1 MIQFIGLSEV
11 RFGGRTT
18 YELRPRIVAG
28 HNGPIAK
35 IKPMFALK
43 FSDVILRHGVTD
55 GSGGIVNDGTLIMYN
70 TTLESNV
77 SYAWDGASWRSGGVA
92 VYNRGNAF
100 LDLCDLVWD
109 FTGTT
114 TPSGHAPHL
123 GKKASQVCAC
133 SRMFCSLALVT
144 HSVVNAHVPP
154 RPMDRV
160 LLLVLCLF
168 QGKTSFIGLLA
179 RRIGLFK
186 ATGGMLYNYNPDEDH
201 PDHLHKPAEKG
212 GNCGQIDCSKKV
224 PPSDNTLGKTKDQK
238 ARRAAL
244 MSIDGCKFEGSSLS
258 PRKWDDLGEAT
269 PWWCNFD
276 PAQRMLKRLK
286 NALTTGVLDGSEGPP
301 FGSHTNVGGGME
313 RGGAPTA
320 GDLQG
325 GIPKAG
331 AAYQYEYGD
340 AVRKH
345 KIDGVTID
353 GKKWDETLNADFRFD
368 IGGHWDVSDLRICRV
383 VDADSIVLCD
393 EDGEELAIRL
403 TGIGIPTAESCQ
415 NYFSDITE
423 KAFTPAV
430 LRCSGAVMKKRAQ
443 LGAIWLAN
451 LIGTLVKVELT
462 QRYMP
467 FGENVGRVTLIEGDY
482 KSVSVSEE
490 LLRLGF
496 VVRLAP
502 VIL

>member
-1 MIQFIGLSEV
+1 VRYVRFEVRSAWGGGMIQFIGLSEV

-18 YELRPRIVAG
+18 YALRPKIVAG
-28 HNGPIAK
+28 HNGPIIK
-35 IKPMFALK
+35 VKPMYAVK
-43 FSDVILRHGVTD
+43 FSDVVLRHGVTD
-55 GSGGIVNDGTLIMYN
+55 GSGGIINDGTLIMYN

-92 VYNRGNAF
+92 IYNRGNAF

-123 GKKASQVCAC
+123 GKKASQ
-133 SRMFCSLALVT
+133 
-144 HSVVNAHVPP
+144 
-154 RPMDRV
+154 
-160 LLLVLCLF
+160 
-168 QGKTSFIGLLA
+168 GKTSFIGLLA

-186 ATGGMLYNYNPDEDH
+186 ATGGMLYNYNPNEDH

-212 GNCGQIDCSKKV
+212 GNCGQIDCSRKI
-224 PPSDNTLGKTKDQK
+224 PPSDNTLGPMKNQK
-238 ARRAAL
+238 AQRAAL
-244 MSIDGCKFEGSSLS
+244 MSIDGCKFEGSNLS

-276 PAQRMLKRLK
+276 PGQRILKRLK
-286 NALTTGVLDGSEGPP
+286 DALTTGVLDGSEGPP

-325 GIPKAG
+325 GVPKAG
-331 AAYQYEYGD
+331 STYEYEYGN
-340 AVRKH
+340 AVLKH
-345 KIDGVTID
+345 KIEGMKDGVP
-353 GKKWDETLNADFRFD
+353 WDYTLNADFRFD

-383 VDADSIVLCD
+383 VDADSLVLCD

-403 TGIGIPTAESCQ
+403 TGVGIPTAESCQ

-467 FGENVGRVTLIEGDY
+467 FGENVGRVTLIEGEY

-496 VVRLAP
+496 VVRLTP